1 MGKGSEHIVWANT
14 ALVFPKTIGNYENS
28 MEIRMVTT
36 PIEVSL
42 LYYTES
48 KRHPDLSAVEQEG

>member
-1 MGKGSEHIVWANT
+1 
-14 ALVFPKTIGNYENS
+14 